1 MGNRYWLSGKLAAL
15 DSPGEWFIDE
25 DTWDVFVWM
34 PDSTTPG
41 DRLSVKVR
49 DFCVDS
55 TAPLGLVLSNVTLH
69 ACTFRIRNCA
79 RGCAVRDVNVTYPSY
94 HRDVHLRD
102 PLGPFT
108 NGPPPNI
115 TVIEV
120 RVTI

>member
-1 MGNRYWLSGKLAAL
+1 MS
-15 DSPGEWFIDE
+15 S
-25 DTWDVFVWM
+25 
-34 PDSTTPG
+34 
-41 DRLSVKVR
+41 LSVKVR

-55 TAPLGLVLSNVTLH
+55 TAPVGVVLSNVTLN

-120 RVTI
+120 RVTIVY